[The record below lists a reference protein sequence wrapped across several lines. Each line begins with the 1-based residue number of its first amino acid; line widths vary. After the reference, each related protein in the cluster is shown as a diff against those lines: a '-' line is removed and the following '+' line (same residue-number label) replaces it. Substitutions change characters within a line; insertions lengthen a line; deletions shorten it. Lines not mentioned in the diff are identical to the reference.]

1 MVGGGGVMV
10 FDAVV
15 FAHALAAVA
24 ALPMGGLG
32 ARVAIGVV
40 LGGALAVVAG
50 ESWALGAVGPTAD
63 APVTAGAL
71 VAAAAG
77 GALLGFVAGLPV
89 RAMGAIGGRPGLGR
103 YGRAAGWA
111 LFFAAG
117 GPALWIAGL
126 AAAAPTRIASQAAA
140 ETTGGAW
147 FTAVLLLGL
156 PVWVVEAGLLPIV
169 GWLERIGPRGAR
181 RLWPARG
188 PLLMLAMLLWL
199 PALLGWLDPLW
210 RAALGA

>member
-1 MVGGGGVMV
+1 MA
-10 FDAVV
+10 FDAAV

-24 ALPMGGLG
+24 ALPIGGLG

-40 LGGALAVVAG
+40 LAGALAAVATA
-50 ESWALGAVGPTAD
+50 ES
-63 APVTAGAL
+63 PVTAGML
-71 VAAAAG
+71 LAAAAG

-89 RAMGAIGGRPGLGR
+89 RVMGAIGGRPGLGR

-126 AAAAPTRIASQAAA
+126 AAAAPPQTAV

-147 FTAVLLLGL
+147 FTAALLLGL
-156 PVWVVEAGLLPIV
+156 PVWVVEAGLLPII

-188 PLLMLAMLLWL
+188 PLLLLALLIWL